1 MEKEQLICAIQ
12 TLKKEKDAIILAH
25 YYTDGEIQELAD
37 YVGDSY
43 YLSKI
48 AKEVPQKLIVFCGVL
63 FMGESAKIL
72 SPYKTILMPEI
83 NADCPM
89 AHMVTPA
96 QIEYMKEKHKDLA
109 VVCYINSTAEIKALS
124 DVCVTSSN
132 ALKIVRNIKAPKIFF
147 IPDENLGRYIAVQVP
162 EKEFLFKKGFCP
174 VHKSMT
180 KEALMK
186 EKTKYPHAQILV
198 HPECT
203 PDVVEM
209 GDYVGSTSGIIEYA
223 TKNPHDTYIV
233 CTEVGIE
240 YPLKI
245 ANPNKVFHFVGDMR
259 VCKNMKSITLE
270 KLYEALRDEK
280 YEITLEETLM
290 KKAENA
296 LIQMH
301 KLAEN

>member
-1 MEKEQLICAIQ
+1 MEREQLICAIQ
-12 TLKKEKDAIILAH
+12 TLKKEKNAIILAH

-48 AKEVPQKLIVFCGVL
+48 AKEVPEKLIVFCGVL

-72 SPYKTILMPEI
+72 SPHKTILMPEI

-109 VVCYINSTAEIKALS
+109 VVCYINSTAEMKALS

-132 ALKIVRNIKAPKIFF
+132 ALKIVRNIKASKIFF
-147 IPDENLGRYIAVQVP
+147 IPDENLGRYIASQVP

-180 KEALMK
+180 KESLLR
-186 EKTKYPHAQILV
+186 EKAKYPYAKILV

-203 PDVVEM
+203 PDVVQM

-223 TKNPHDTYIV
+223 TKDSHDTYII
-233 CTEVGIE
+233 CTEAGIE
-240 YPLKI
+240 YPLKM
-245 ANPNKVFHFVGDMR
+245 ANPNNVFHFVGDRR

-280 YEITLEETLM
+280 YEITLEEELM

-301 KLAEN
+301 NLAEN